1 MNKTI
6 LITGASSGIGAAT
19 AKLFQSKGWNVI
31 ATMRK
36 PENET
41 ELSSLDN
48 VLVTKLDV
56 HHFEATYWMPGNHEY
71 YQSDI
76 SNRSGAFV
84 EKIKSNVSLINNVV
98 KKIGAHQLLFST
110 LWSSISLLN
119 VWRIERGLNDFY
131 QISYNGKR
139 MQVPDYNGFHK
150 DCVKFLRPAL
160 EIETTEKK
168 VVINHHVPTLKNYP
182 PEYKGDFLN
191 EAFAT
196 VLDDLILDTTPD
208 YWIYGHHH
216 QNIQEFKIGH
226 TKMLTNQL
234 GYVQQDQHCSFI
246 LISALNFSL

>member
-1 MNKTI
+1 MILQYCSDLHLEFSQNEAYIKANPIKPIGDI
-6 LITGASSGIGAAT
+6 LILAGDIT
-19 AKLFQSKGWNVI
+19 LFTRIDRQKDFFDYISDH
-31 ATMRK
+31 
-36 PENET
+36 
-41 ELSSLDN
+41 S
-48 VLVTKLDV
+48 
-56 HHFEATYWMPGNHEY
+56 EATYWIPGNHEY

-76 SNRSGAFV
+76 SNRSGAFE

-119 VWRIERGLNDFY
+119 GWRIERGLNDFY

-150 DCVKFLRPAL
+150 DCVEFLRPAL
-160 EIETTEKK
+160 EIETTGKK
-168 VVINHHVPTLKNYP
+168 VVITHHVPTFKNYP

-226 TKMLTNQL
+226 TEMLTNQL
-234 GYVQQDQHCSFI
+234 GYVKQNEHLLFHTDKCI
-246 LISALNFSL
+246 EL

>member
-1 MNKTI
+1 MILQYCSDLHLEFPQNEAYIKANPIKPIGDI
-6 LITGASSGIGAAT
+6 LILAGDIT
-19 AKLFQSKGWNVI
+19 LFARVDRQKDFFNYIS
-31 ATMRK
+31 
-36 PENET
+36 
-41 ELSSLDN
+41 D
-48 VLVTKLDV
+48 
-56 HHFEATYWMPGNHEY
+56 HFEATYWIPGNHEY

-76 SNRSGAFV
+76 SNRSGTFE
-84 EKIKSNVSLINNVV
+84 EKIRSNVSLINNVV

-119 VWRIERGLNDFY
+119 GWRIERGLNDFY

-150 DCVKFLRPAL
+150 DCVEFLQPAL
-160 EIETTEKK
+160 EIETTGKK
-168 VVINHHVPTLKNYP
+168 VVITHHVPTFKNYP

-234 GYVQQDQHCSFI
+234 GYVQQDEHLLFHTDKCI
-246 LISALNFSL
+246 EL

>member
-1 MNKTI
+1 MILQYCSDLHLEFSQNEAYIKANPIKPIGDI
-6 LITGASSGIGAAT
+6 LILAGDIT
-19 AKLFQSKGWNVI
+19 LFTRIDRQKDFFDYIS
-31 ATMRK
+31 
-36 PENET
+36 
-41 ELSSLDN
+41 D
-48 VLVTKLDV
+48 
-56 HHFEATYWMPGNHEY
+56 HFEATYWIPGNHEY

-76 SNRSGAFV
+76 SNRSGSFE

-119 VWRIERGLNDFY
+119 GWRIERGLNDFY

-150 DCVKFLRPAL
+150 DCVEFLRPAL

-168 VVINHHVPTLKNYP
+168 VVITHHVPTFKNYP

-234 GYVQQDQHCSFI
+234 GYVQQDEHLLFHTDKCI
-246 LISALNFSL
+246 EL

>member
-1 MNKTI
+1 MILQYCSDLHLEFSQNEAYIKANPIKPIGDI
-6 LITGASSGIGAAT
+6 LILAGDIT
-19 AKLFQSKGWNVI
+19 LFTRIDRQKDFFDYIS
-31 ATMRK
+31 
-36 PENET
+36 
-41 ELSSLDN
+41 D
-48 VLVTKLDV
+48 
-56 HHFEATYWMPGNHEY
+56 HFEATYWIPGNHEY

-76 SNRSGAFV
+76 SNRSGAFE
-84 EKIKSNVSLINNVV
+84 EKIKSNVSLINNMV

-119 VWRIERGLNDFY
+119 GWRIERGLNDFY

-150 DCVKFLRPAL
+150 DCVEFLRPAL
-160 EIETTEKK
+160 EIETTGKK
-168 VVINHHVPTLKNYP
+168 VVITHHVPTFKNYP

-226 TKMLTNQL
+226 TEMLTNQL
-234 GYVQQDQHCSFI
+234 GYVQQDEHLLFHTDKCI
-246 LISALNFSL
+246 EL

>member
-1 MNKTI
+1 MILQYCSDLHLEFSQNEAYIKANPIKPIGDI
-6 LITGASSGIGAAT
+6 LILAGDIT
-19 AKLFQSKGWNVI
+19 LFTRIDRQKDFFDYIS
-31 ATMRK
+31 
-36 PENET
+36 
-41 ELSSLDN
+41 D
-48 VLVTKLDV
+48 
-56 HHFEATYWMPGNHEY
+56 HFEATYWIPGNHEY

-76 SNRSGAFV
+76 SNRSGAFE

-119 VWRIERGLNDFY
+119 GWRIERGLNDFY

-150 DCVKFLRPAL
+150 DCVEFLRPAL
-160 EIETTEKK
+160 EIETTGKK
-168 VVINHHVPTLKNYP
+168 VVITHHVPTFKNYP

-226 TKMLTNQL
+226 TEMLTNQL
-234 GYVQQDQHCSFI
+234 GYVQQDEHLLFHTDKCI
-246 LISALNFSL
+246 EL